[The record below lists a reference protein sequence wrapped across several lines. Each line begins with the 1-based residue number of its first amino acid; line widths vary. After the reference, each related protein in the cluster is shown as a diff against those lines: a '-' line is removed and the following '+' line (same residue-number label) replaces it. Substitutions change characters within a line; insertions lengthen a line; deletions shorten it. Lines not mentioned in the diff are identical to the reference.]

1 MLLHW
6 CIQHFMHASMRSKM
20 RGVVQV
26 TLDHKKSLAL
36 SCRVGRLVQQDMIHA
51 LQVVICRH
59 YCSAI
64 GQSLTVIVVLP
75 AKSFFQAA
83 NRSLSTLLDGF
94 VPIGGF
100 LTQVLRFKGI

>member
-1 MLLHW
+1 MLLHR
-6 CIQHFMHASMRSKM
+6 CIQHLMHAFMRSKM

-26 TLDHKKSLAL
+26 TLDHKKSLT
-36 SCRVGRLVQQDMIHA
+36 SCCRASRLVQQDMIHA

-64 GQSLTVIVVLP
+64 GQSLAVVVVLP

-83 NRSLSTLLDGF
+83 NRSLITLLDGF

-100 LTQVLRFKGI
+100 VTQVLRLKGI